1 MEFAQPRELTLA
13 AIVFRILT
21 AIVISG
27 LIGVERERKNRPAG
41 LRTYMLVTVGA
52 CVVMIINHYIYQV
65 YHTGDPVRMGAQ
77 VISGVG
83 FLGAGTIVV
92 TPHNHI
98 KGLTTAAGL
107 WASACLGL
115 AIGIGLYEVAWIG
128 GVVIFAVLSVINQ
141 LDKRIR
147 RKSKEIEV
155 YLELNNELTIGTLL
169 RRLRDKEFWIT
180 NLQRQMDTTM
190 GGEISAWIFT
200 VHSRKPMAQ
209 EELEEKL
216 HRMDGVKFLEIL

>member
-169 RRLRDKEFWIT
+169 RRLRDKEFGIT